1 MSTVL
6 ERDHV
11 VPPAHGGAQPVP
23 EAERTLSA
31 LDLAVLW
38 GDLGIGLLVMVT
50 GALLVPGLGFASA
63 AVAVVIG
70 SVIGVGL
77 LAFGARI
84 GAESGL
90 PAMALFRPILGL
102 KGSWAPSTLNVMQ
115 LIGWTA
121 VELWAM
127 SYVASIVSDRVF
139 GFSARPIWLVF
150 FALVCTT
157 LALWGPVGVT
167 RVWMEKFGVWV
178 VGGISLAVT
187 VLVLADDG
195 ARSALSAPGIGGFPT
210 FGGALDLVIAMPI
223 SWLPLVADYT
233 RYARRPSGAF
243 KGTFWGYLVANV
255 WLYLLGAAIVLG
267 SASAPT
273 PDGVAVGILALAGGS
288 IAGILFLVGLVVGE
302 TDEAFANMYSGGV
315 SLQNIFPKVS
325 LKYLIMAIAGIGFL
339 LAAGFNMVAYEYF
352 LFLIG
357 SVFVPLFG
365 VLMAYRLKGP
375 IVVTGDEPGFR
386 WRALGPWALGFLLYH
401 WISPSPLEWWS
412 DLVRSLVGT
421 PLGETYGW
429 LSASIPAFLIA
440 FATAAAVAPTYH
452 RGPEEPGS
460 SPINL

>member
-1 MSTVL
+1 MTTVL
-6 ERDHV
+6 ERDRAR
-11 VPPAHGGAQPVP
+11 PPLADGIAPVR
-23 EAERTLSA
+23 EDERRLSA
-31 LDLAVLW
+31 LDFAVLW
-38 GDLGIGLLVMVT
+38 GDLGIGLLVLVT

-63 AVAVVIG
+63 ALAIVIG
-70 SVIGVGL
+70 SFIGVGL

-90 PAMALFRPILGL
+90 PSMALFRPILGL

-127 SYVASIVSDRVF
+127 SFVASIVSDRFF
-139 GFSARPIWLVF
+139 GFSGRFFWLLF
-150 FALVCTT
+150 FGVVCTA

-167 RVWMEKFGVWV
+167 RVWMERFGVWV

-187 VLVLADDG
+187 ILVFLDDG
-195 ARSALSAPGIGGFPT
+195 ARSALSAPGTGGFPT

-233 RYARRPSGAF
+233 RYARRPAGAF

-267 SASAPT
+267 TSSAPT
-273 PDGVAVGILALAGGS
+273 PDGIATGILALVGGS
-288 IAGILFLVGLVVGE
+288 IAGVLFLVGLVVGE

-315 SLQNIFPKVS
+315 SLQNIFSRVDLKV
-325 LKYLIMAIAGIGFL
+325 LIGAVALVGFL
-339 LAAGFNMVAYEYF
+339 LAARFDMVLYEYF

-365 VLMAYRLKGP
+365 VLMAYRTRGP
-375 IVVTGDEPGFR
+375 IRLVPGESGFR
-386 WRALGPWALGFLLYH
+386 WRAVVPWVLGFLLYH

-412 DLVRSLVGT
+412 EMVRSIVGT

-429 LSASIPAFLIA
+429 LSASVPSFICA
-440 FATAAAVAPTYH
+440 FAIAAALAPKYHDERTSTDTY
-452 RGPEEPGS
+452 
-460 SPINL
+460 N

>member
-6 ERDHV
+6 EREHAR
-11 VPPAHGGAQPVP
+11 PPLADGIAPVR
-23 EAERTLSA
+23 EDERRLSA
-31 LDLAVLW
+31 LDFAVLW
-38 GDLGIGLLVMVT
+38 GDLGIGLLVLVT
-50 GALLVPGLGFASA
+50 GALLVPGLGFATA
-63 AVAVVIG
+63 AVAIVLG

-77 LAFGARI
+77 LAFAARI

-90 PAMALFRPILGL
+90 PSMALFRPILGL

-127 SYVASIVSDRVF
+127 SFVASIVSDRFF
-139 GFSARPIWLVF
+139 GFSGRFFWLVF
-150 FALVCTT
+150 FAIVCTA

-167 RVWMEKFGVWV
+167 RVWMERFGVWV
-178 VGGISLAVT
+178 VGGISVLVT
-187 VLVLADDG
+187 VLVLLDAG
-195 ARSALSAPGIGGFPT
+195 ARSALSAPGTGGFPT

-233 RYARRPSGAF
+233 RYARRPAGAF
-243 KGTFWGYLVANV
+243 KGTFWGYLIANI

-267 SASAPT
+267 TSSAPT
-273 PDGVAVGILALAGGS
+273 PDGIATGILALAGGS
-288 IAGILFLVGLVVGE
+288 IAGVFFLVGLVVGE

-315 SLQNIFPKVS
+315 SLQNIFSKIDLKV
-325 LKYLIMAIAGIGFL
+325 LVGAVALVGFL
-339 LAAGFNMVAYEYF
+339 LAARFDMVLYEYF

-375 IVVTGDEPGFR
+375 IRLESAQTGFR
-386 WRALGPWALGFLLYH
+386 WRAVVPWLLGFLLYH

-412 DLVRSLVGT
+412 EMVRSVVGT

-429 LSASIPAFLIA
+429 LSASIPAFICAFAIAALIA
-440 FATAAAVAPTYH
+440 PKYHDERSATDTY
-452 RGPEEPGS
+452 
-460 SPINL
+460 N